1 MASSERHAMETRA
14 SAAAWLARMRS
25 DQRGVEDEI
34 AFRQWLAADPS
45 HAEAFEV
52 MNLVWDVSGPPRR
65 DLRGN
70 TPKADKGISRRAVF
84 GGGALLAG
92 IGGTL
97 ALTQMAQADVYRT
110 EIGEQKHVL
119 LRDGTELF
127 LDTDTEVVVD
137 LDKKKRRADLNYGRA
152 NFRVAADKARP
163 FTLDVAGNIIVGAH
177 YTFDARRDGEKISV
191 VLIEGRASVE
201 AGERGARHVMGGGDR
216 LISSAPHA
224 AKFDKPNLLPLLA
237 WHTGQA
243 IFQNDTLAQ
252 AAYEMNRYSMLK
264 LVVNDTR
271 IENLK
276 VSGIYRVGDNTMF
289 ALALEKL
296 LPVAIRQFN
305 DRIEIVGDETRLIQI

>member
-1 MASSERHAMETRA
+1 MASSERQAMETRA

-52 MNLVWDVSGPPRR
+52 MNLVWEVSGPPRR

-70 TPKADKGISRRAVF
+70 APEPDKGISRRAVF
-84 GGGALLAG
+84 GGGVVLAG

-137 LDKKKRRADLNYGRA
+137 LEKKKRRADLNYGRA

-177 YTFDARRDGEKISV
+177 YTFDARRDGEKVSV

-201 AGERGARHVMGGGDR
+201 AGERGASRVMAGGDR

-264 LVVNDTR
+264 LVVNDAR

-296 LPVAIRQFN
+296 LPVSVRQFN

>member
-1 MASSERHAMETRA
+1 MASERQDMEARA

-25 DQRGVEDEI
+25 DQRDVEDEI
-34 AFRQWLAADPS
+34 AFRQWLAADPA

-52 MNLVWDVSGPPRR
+52 MNQVWEVSGPPRR
-65 DLRGN
+65 DLRGQP
-70 TPKADKGISRRAVF
+70 PKTDKGISRRAMF
-84 GGGALLAG
+84 GGGVLLAG

-97 ALTQMAQADVYRT
+97 ALTEVAQANVYRT

-152 NFRVAADKARP
+152 NFRVAADKSRP
-163 FTLDVAGNIIVGAH
+163 FTLDVAGNIVVGAH
-177 YTFDARRDGEKISV
+177 YTFDARRDGEKVSV

-201 AGERGARHVMGGGDR
+201 SAGRAAPRVMGGGDR
-216 LISSAPHA
+216 LVSSAPHA

-243 IFQNDTLAQ
+243 IFQNDTLIQ

-264 LVVNDTR
+264 LEVSDTR

-289 ALALEKL
+289 ALALQKL
-296 LPVAIRQFN
+296 LPVSVRQFS
-305 DRIEIVGDETRLIQI
+305 DRIEIVGDEARLIQI